1 MIMIFVTVMYAIIIL
16 ACIIAALRNNA
27 VLNERLRILDRINEI
42 NRAEIVAGKD
52 YDGWRYRE
60 FMWRYREFMNGPSHE
75 EMVYRFW
82 VPVTSFYQ
90 NHPCLEI
97 QK

>member
-27 VLNERLRILDRINEI
+27 VINERLRILDRINEI

-60 FMWRYREFMNGPSHE
+60 FMNGPSYE